1 MPVRQLRT
9 FLNFILVIFATLAAK
24 VTYDNW
30 QTQRGARLIADQVIA
45 ICQLPSLPEG
55 LTIDYAQISPSDV
68 TDYVDTN
75 LTLSGP
81 TDLLNG
87 WLDKVDDWAKKRPG
101 IILNYQL
108 RESEMSSRAD
118 FSAEVYLKPKS

>member
-9 FLNFILVIFATLAAK
+9 FLNFVLVIFATLAAK

-30 QTQRGARLIADQVIA
+30 QTQRGARVIADQVIEV
-45 ICQLPSLPEG
+45 CQLPTLPEG
-55 LTIDYAQISPSDV
+55 LTINYARISPSDDS
-68 TDYVDTN
+68 DYVDTN
-75 LTLSGP
+75 LTLTGP
-81 TDLLNG
+81 TDVLDG
-87 WLDKVDDWAKKRPG
+87 WLDEVDDWTKKRPS

-108 RESEMSSRAD
+108 RESEMSSRSD

>member
-9 FLNFILVIFATLAAK
+9 FLNFVLVIFATLAAK

-30 QTQRGARLIADQVIA
+30 QTQRGARVIADQVIEV
-45 ICQLPSLPEG
+45 CQLPTLPEG
-55 LTIDYAQISPSDV
+55 LTINHARISPSDDS
-68 TDYVDTN
+68 DYVDTN
-75 LTLSGP
+75 LTLTGP
-81 TDLLNG
+81 TDVLDG
-87 WLDKVDDWAKKRPG
+87 WLDEVDDWTKKRPS

-108 RESEMSSRAD
+108 RESEMSSRSD